1 MAPQP
6 IDLLI
11 KHGVLLTLDP
21 ERRIF
26 ADGAVAVH
34 GDRILAVGQNANL
47 VAQYTP
53 HQVIDARGGV
63 VQPGFIDCHV
73 HLSQHLGRGTIPDLW
88 PESRE
93 HEQWLP
99 YWTQINEE
107 EARCSALLACMEMV
121 RNGTT
126 CCCDNGGRF
135 AGELNAEVVDQVG
148 LRGAISEV
156 CWDQPPHPQVG
167 VGDTDTCL
175 RRLERLARAFPK
187 HPEARVWAAVSM
199 AGMGFC
205 SDRLLVE
212 GKQLA
217 DQLDTLIDMHQ
228 SFSSEDVARYRQ
240 HAKGRSA
247 VAHLDSLGI
256 LGPNL
261 QLVHMVHTAP
271 DEIPLLAT
279 SGTSVV
285 HCPAAS
291 TRMGMGVSRTGR
303 VPELLRA
310 GVNVALGSDSG
321 NYSDFF
327 DVGRQA
333 YLAATIHR
341 EARGEQP
348 AISAEQAL
356 EMATLNGARALG
368 VDPWTGSLEPGKKA
382 DLVIHNYCRPEWRPG
397 LDPVTSLVY
406 SAQST
411 GVDTVI
417 VDGRI
422 ILEGG
427 RFPHL
432 DEERLYRRIDQAA
445 RALYARMGWVPQ
457 HRWPQL

>member
-1 MAPQP
+1 MTKPA
-6 IDLLI
+6 DLLV
-11 KHGVLLTLDP
+11 KHGVVLTLDGQ
-21 ERRIF
+21 RRIL
-26 ADGAVAVH
+26 ADGAVAIL
-34 GDRILAVGQNANL
+34 GDHILAVGQSAEL
-47 VAQYTP
+47 EREYAPCRT
-53 HQVIDARGGV
+53 IDARGGV
-63 VQPGFIDCHV
+63 VQPGFVDCHV

-126 CCCDNGGRF
+126 CFCDNGGRF
-135 AGELNAEVVDQVG
+135 AGELNAEVVAQVG

-156 CWDQPPHPQVG
+156 CWDQPPHPAVA

-175 RRLERLARAFPK
+175 RRLEALARAFPK
-187 HPEARVWAAVSM
+187 RPDACVWAAVSM
-199 AGMGFC
+199 AGMGLC

-212 GKQLA
+212 GKRLA
-217 DQLDTLIDMHQ
+217 DQLGTLMEMHQ
-228 SFSSEDVARYRQ
+228 SFGPEDVARYRA
-240 HAKGRSA
+240 HARGKSA
-247 VAHLDSLGI
+247 VAHLADLGI

-261 QLVHMVHTAP
+261 QLVHMIHTVP

-303 VPELLRA
+303 MPELLRA
-310 GVNVALGSDSG
+310 GVNLALGSDSG
-321 NYSDFF
+321 NYSDFL
-327 DVGRQA
+327 DVGRQL

-348 AISAEQAL
+348 CVSAEQAL
-356 EMATLNGARALG
+356 EMATRNGARALG
-368 VDPWTGSLEPGKKA
+368 VDSWIGSLELGKKA
-382 DLVIHNYCRPEWRPG
+382 DLVIHDYGRPEWRPG

-406 SAQST
+406 SAQSS
-411 GVDTVI
+411 GVHTAI

-422 ILEGG
+422 VLEGG
-427 RFPHL
+427 HFPHL
-432 DEERLYRRIDQAA
+432 DEERLYQRIDQAA
-445 RALYARMGWVPQ
+445 RALYTRMGWVPR
-457 HRWPQL
+457 HRWPLL

>member
-1 MAPQP
+1 MSTP

-11 KHGVLLTLDP
+11 TRGVVLTLDP
-21 ERRIF
+21 QRRIF
-26 ADGAVAVH
+26 ADGAVAVQD
-34 GDRILAVGQNANL
+34 GRILAVGQHADL
-47 VAQYTP
+47 EAQYAPRRT
-53 HQVIDARGGV
+53 IDARGGV

-99 YWTQINEE
+99 YWTQITQE
-107 EARCSALLACMEMV
+107 EARSSALLACMEMV

-126 CCCDNGGRF
+126 CFCDNGGRF
-135 AGELNAEVVDQVG
+135 AGELNAEVIEEVG
-148 LRGAISEV
+148 LRGILSEV
-156 CWDQPPHPQVG
+156 CWDQPPHPSVA
-167 VGDTDTCL
+167 VGDTEACL

-187 HPEARVWAAVSM
+187 RPEARVWAAVSM
-199 AGMGFC
+199 AGMGMC

-212 GKQLA
+212 GKALA
-217 DQLDTLIDMHQ
+217 DELSAFMDMHQ
-228 SFSSEDVARYRQ
+228 SFGPEDVARYRE
-240 HAKGRSA
+240 HANGKSA
-247 VAHLDSLGI
+247 VAHLAGLDV

-261 QLVHMVHTAP
+261 QLVHMVHTFP

-291 TRMGMGVSRTGR
+291 ARMGMGVSRTGR
-303 VPELLRA
+303 VSELMRA
-310 GVNVALGSDSG
+310 GVNLALGSDSG

-327 DVGRQA
+327 DVGRQL
-333 YLAATIHR
+333 YLTAVLHR

-348 AISAEQAL
+348 CISAEQVL
-356 EMATLNGARALG
+356 EMATRNGARALG
-368 VDPWTGSLEPGKKA
+368 VEQWTGSLEPGKQA
-382 DLVIHNYCRPEWRPG
+382 DLVIHDYGRPEWRPG

-417 VDGRI
+417 VSGRI
-422 ILEGG
+422 ILEDG

-432 DEERLYRRIDQAA
+432 DEERLYYQIDQTA
-445 RALYARMGWVPQ
+445 RALHGRMGWIPQ
-457 HRWPQL
+457 HRWPVL

>member
-1 MAPQP
+1 MNTPV
-6 IDLLI
+6 DLLV
-11 KHGVLLTLDP
+11 KHGVILTLDP
-21 ERRIF
+21 QRRIF
-26 ADGAVAVH
+26 ADGAVAVQ
-34 GDRILAVGQNANL
+34 GDRILAVGRSAAL
-47 VAQYTP
+47 EAQYAP
-53 HQVIDARGGV
+53 RRLIDARGGV

-73 HLSQHLGRGTIPDLW
+73 HLSQHLGRGTIPDRW
-88 PESRE
+88 PEARE

-99 YWTQINEE
+99 YWTQIAEE

-135 AGELNAEVVDQVG
+135 AGELNAEVIAEVG
-148 LRGAISEV
+148 LRGALSEV

-167 VGDTDTCL
+167 VGDTDACL

-187 HPEARVWAAVSM
+187 HPEERVWAAVSM
-199 AGMGFC
+199 AGMGLC

-217 DQLDTLIDMHQ
+217 DQLGTLMDLHQ
-228 SFSSEDVARYRQ
+228 SFGPEDVARYRA
-240 HAKGRSA
+240 HAKGRNAA
-247 VAHLDSLGI
+247 VHLAELGV

-271 DEIPLLAT
+271 DEIPLLAA
-279 SGTSVV
+279 SGTNVV

-291 TRMGMGVSRTGR
+291 IRMGMGVSRTGR
-303 VPELLRA
+303 VPELLNA
-310 GVNVALGSDSG
+310 GVNLALGSDSG

-327 DVGRQA
+327 DVGRQL

-348 AISAEQAL
+348 TISAEQAL
-356 EMATLNGARALG
+356 EMATLNGARSLG
-368 VDPWTGSLEPGKKA
+368 MDQWTGSLEPGKKA
-382 DLVIHNYCRPEWRPG
+382 DLVIHDYCRPEWRPG

-422 ILEGG
+422 LLEGG

-432 DEERLYRRIDQAA
+432 DEEFLYRRIDQAA
-445 RALYARMGWVPQ
+445 RALYTRMGWVPQ
-457 HRWPQL
+457 HRWPVL